1 MLNLKKLTGILLIT
15 ISFYGSETR
24 AADKVVSSPDGR
36 IRIEID
42 FKEKVYYTVFY
53 NDQLIVYPSPLSLTV
68 NEGQVLGSRPVLLS
82 SNLKQVNTDIPV
94 LYGRRK
100 MIKDHYN
107 ELNLSFS
114 GNYGI
119 IFRVYD
125 DGLAWRFY
133 TQMKSPLKVVDEEV
147 SFYFTGNHRALLPV
161 AGNFQTSFEQIRQW
175 MPLLDMNESNF
186 ATLPAL
192 IKVNNLNLL
201 ITDADVRDYPGMYLY
216 RPGSN
221 NRPWLKG
228 LFPEYP
234 SKTEQ
239 GGWGLFNIQV
249 KERADYIAMTAG
261 KREFPWRLIVMTERD
276 ADLAENDMVYKL
288 ASPAEIPTDWIKPGK
303 VSWEWWNDWNL
314 EGVDFITGVNNETYR
329 YYIDFAAA
337 NGLEYVIMDEGWS
350 DQFDLLLPVPGLD
363 VPALAAYAKEK
374 NVRLI
379 LWCVWHTLDRQMAV
393 AMDQFEKWGIAG
405 VKVDFIDRDDQES
418 NNFME
423 RCAREAAKRKLLV
436 DYHGCPKPTGLSRTF
451 PNIINYEGVIGNEYN
466 KGNWNGNFPT
476 PEHNVTIPF
485 TRMMAGPM
493 DYTPGA
499 MRNSTQT
506 SFGFSNSTPMS
517 RGTRCH
523 QLGMY
528 IVYDSPLQM
537 LCDAPTEY
545 LKYPDILSFLSKVP
559 VTWDDTKILDG
570 VIGEYIITLRK
581 KDDSWYVGGM
591 TNWTAR
597 DYAIDLSFLPT
608 GRFVAEIFKD
618 GVNAGKL
625 GNDYRYEKIQVQKG
639 EKLKIHM
646 APGGGFAVVLRPV
659 N

>member
-1 MLNLKKLTGILLIT
+1 MLNLKKLTVILLIT
-15 ISFYGSETR
+15 ISFYGSEIR
-24 AADKVVSSPDGR
+24 AADKVLSSPDGR

-133 TQMKSPLKVVDEEV
+133 TQMKSPLKVVDEEA
-147 SFYFTGNHRALLPV
+147 SFYFAGNHRALLPV